1 MALPSTS
8 MSPTVFTHFVLNV
21 SLFSVSR
28 RNSRRYLRTLRRFM
42 FDLLTDV
49 SEAALVLVTEATN
62 PVLDYLRLRRYTR
75 LRQKVERWFYSHL

>member
-1 MALPSTS
+1 
-8 MSPTVFTHFVLNV
+8 
-21 SLFSVSR
+21 
-28 RNSRRYLRTLRRFM
+28 M

-75 LRQKVERWFYSHL
+75 LRQKIERWFYSHL